1 MKYNAVSFLTSMI
14 SIPGFRRYRRFATVM
29 RRYLISEAD
38 KASRT
43 YHSNVQQF
51 GRVCREDK
59 FPVIVSSW
67 DRPKKSPL
75 SQNIVGKIIAVELD
89 SFATHKRYG
98 SCRHVN
104 VDTAVINSMK
114 YLHVFGNIERHV

>member
-1 MKYNAVSFLTSMI
+1 VSFLTSMI

-43 YHSNVQQF
+43 CRSNVQQF

-59 FPVIVSSW
+59 FPVIVSS

-75 SQNIVGKIIAVELD
+75 LRYQILFSSRPPILFRPLWKPDCKARATGYRWRYRSLD
-89 SFATHKRYG
+89 HPILK
-98 SCRHVN
+98 
-104 VDTAVINSMK
+104 DTDYWLVIN
-114 YLHVFGNIERHV
+114 LNA